1 MDKNTKENS
10 IPLITNLLSQ
20 LNKHFLIINDILTEV
35 NAITIQLNDI
45 IVNNN
50 ISIQNYQKQDKFWDK
65 FKDLKLL
72 INDVKTRFDKYKEQ
86 TLIQEKKK
94 EEPNKEKLSE
104 EGLEKE
110 AILTVMNDG
119 KCSREAAIK
128 ALRNHDGDPVEALLE
143 IGFLG
148 EQENNNNK
156 KNEEINN
163 IDKNHEEII
172 QCVIEEGKVSR
183 EVAIK
188 ALEKYNWD
196 PVNALMEVGN

>member
-1 MDKNTKENS
+1 M
-10 IPLITNLLSQ
+10 
-20 LNKHFLIINDILTEV
+20 
-35 NAITIQLNDI
+35 
-45 IVNNN
+45 
-50 ISIQNYQKQDKFWDK
+50 
-65 FKDLKLL
+65 
-72 INDVKTRFDKYKEQ
+72 
-86 TLIQEKKK
+86 
-94 EEPNKEKLSE
+94 
-104 EGLEKE
+104 
-110 AILTVMNDG
+110 
-119 KCSREAAIK
+119 
-128 ALRNHDGDPVEALLE
+128 E

-163 IDKNHEEII
+163 IDKKHEEII